1 MSKKTLNPEV
11 AKELATIRER
21 IQTAKRD
28 LSDFID
34 MKDAVIS
41 ARTDDLENATCEQSI
56 NIESRFAD
64 IEVALCD
71 LSEILISE

>member
-1 MSKKTLNPEV
+1 MSKTLNPEI

-21 IQTAKRD
+21 IETAKKD

-34 MKDAVIS
+34 MKDETIS
-41 ARTDDLENATCEQSI
+41 ARADDLENAACEQSI
-56 NIESRFAD
+56 NVESRFAD